1 MGSSLLACVLSFC
14 FVLHSACAG
23 SRDVLE
29 PYQVIDIRM
38 EEGAKDVA
46 TMQRNVDGANGNLYS
61 ASFLASQE
69 ERGLDRIAA
78 IVTAQKAE
86 STNLSKM
93 VEQLKGA

>member
-1 MGSSLLACVLSFC
+1 
-14 FVLHSACAG
+14 
-23 SRDVLE
+23 
-29 PYQVIDIRM
+29 
-38 EEGAKDVA
+38 
-46 TMQRNVDGANGNLYS
+46 MQRNVDGANGNLYS